1 VKGVVDSLTE
11 QAGPRQRN
19 VVAKQLQPTQAT
31 SNAPLSATNLL
42 AEIDGGAQD
51 VIGRI
56 SAAQVRICLF
66 WHHSNE

>member
-1 VKGVVDSLTE
+1 MESLTE
-11 QAGPRQRN
+11 EARPQQQL

-42 AEIDGGAQD
+42 HEIDAGAQD

-56 SAAQVRICLF
+56 SAAQVRDVALTDTD
-66 WHHSNE
+66 SKLA